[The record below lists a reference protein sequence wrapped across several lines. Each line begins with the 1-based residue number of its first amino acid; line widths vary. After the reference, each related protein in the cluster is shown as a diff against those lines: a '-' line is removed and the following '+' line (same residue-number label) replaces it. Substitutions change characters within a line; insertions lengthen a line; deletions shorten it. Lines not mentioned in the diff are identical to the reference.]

1 MPGLQVIKKNTLI
14 SQIISFPSKIAS
26 GRSALNLLNLKPQNL
41 SAYQVHLQEHIK
53 ILGAI
58 TTMTMTTMVVGLLEV
73 GHGQAVEEIIK
84 GALLI
89 QQTIVQ
95 ITRQKHQTAGGT

>member
-1 MPGLQVIKKNTLI
+1 VP
-14 SQIISFPSKIAS
+14 
-26 GRSALNLLNLKPQNL
+26 
-41 SAYQVHLQEHIK
+41 LQEQIK

-58 TTMTMTTMVVGLLEV
+58 TIMTTTIMVMGLLEV

-89 QQTIVQ
+89 QQT
-95 ITRQKHQTAGGT
+95 H